1 MLLTARQSINIS
13 FNVTQEVKVQDKWV
27 VVKVV

>member
-13 FNVTQEVKVQDKWV
+13 FNVTQEVKVEDKWEFV
-27 VVKVV
+27 DL